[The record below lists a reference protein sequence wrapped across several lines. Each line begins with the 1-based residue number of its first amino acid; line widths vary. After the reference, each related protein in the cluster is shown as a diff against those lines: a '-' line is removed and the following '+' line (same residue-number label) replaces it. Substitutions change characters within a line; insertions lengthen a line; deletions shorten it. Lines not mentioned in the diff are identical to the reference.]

1 MSMIHKLRRAATM
14 HPSGISLLDSI
25 KHDEIQDDE
34 DGEDE
39 DNKEDNDD
47 NEDNEDN
54 DSDEY
59 FISNSKHMCKCCKR
73 SLISKQ
79 ALENH
84 MTKCFMIKV
93 DNLTKQVE
101 LLKEVLDDAR
111 FTHAQQIEELEKS
124 HEHTIQFMIKYVEA
138 SDKKLMK
145 LYQSSFEYMKVIATS
160 DYIDHDGN
168 VKDDTKRNHER
179 MLSAIFN

>member
-25 KHDEIQDDE
+25 KHDEI
-34 DGEDE
+34 
-39 DNKEDNDD
+39 EDNDEDDDDKYNKDDNNND
-47 NEDNEDN
+47 NE
-54 DSDEY
+54 EY

-145 LYQSSFEYMKVIATS
+145 LCQSSFEYMKVIATS
-160 DYIDHDGN
+160 DYIDNEGN
-168 VKDDTKRNHER
+168 VKGDTNINHER
-179 MLSAIFN
+179 MLSTIFN